1 MVGYTSGIQF
11 LQSALL
17 TQSFGAYIAL
27 LAEEKGWSKTGL
39 SGAAALHSTEAALL
53 GPALGWIVDR
63 FGAPVV
69 IRAGV
74 VISAAGFWALSE
86 VQTLIGF
93 YLSVLVI
100 GLGATL
106 GGYFP
111 LTVSIVQWFERYRAR
126 ALSIQSLGLAIGGLG
141 VPLVAWVMHEYGW
154 RIAAQGSAV
163 IMLVVAFPLAWRL
176 KRRPEDMGEQVDGLS
191 VNNDRKS
198 DEDTPNPPK
207 PLSKLLMRGLTAKQ
221 ALRTRAFWLLSLG
234 HACALLIVTSVNV
247 HAISHMKEG
256 LGYSV
261 AQASLV
267 IMIMTIAQVAGV
279 LAGAAIG
286 DRFEKRLVA
295 AGCMLL
301 HATGILALAY
311 ATRFSHLV
319 AFALL
324 HGLAWGLR
332 GPFMQALR
340 ADYFGRKSFGMI
352 MGMSSLLVALGQISG
367 PMVAG
372 VMADLTGDYRA
383 GFTLLATMAVAGS
396 VMFVY
401 AIKPKWD
408 EPTEAV

>member
-1 MVGYTSGIQF
+1 MVRYTSGIQF

-69 IRAGV
+69 IRCGV
-74 VISAAGFWALSE
+74 LVSALGFYTLSQVE
-86 VQTLIGF
+86 TLIGF

-111 LTVSIVQWFERYRAR
+111 LTVSVVQWFERYRAR
-126 ALSIQSLGLAIGGLG
+126 ALSFQSLGLAIGGLG

-154 RIAAQGSAV
+154 RVAAQGSAV

-176 KRRPEDMGEQVDGLS
+176 KRRPEDIGEQVDGLLPT
-191 VNNDRKS
+191 S
-198 DEDTPNPPK
+198 DSPSDDETPNQAK
-207 PLSKLLMRGLTAKQ
+207 PLSKRLMRGLTAKQ

-234 HACALLIVTSVNV
+234 HACALLIVTAVNV

-267 IMIMTIAQVAGV
+267 IMIMTIAQVCGV

-286 DRFEKRLVA
+286 DRFEKRMVA
-295 AGCMLL
+295 AGCMLM
-301 HATGILALAY
+301 HALGILALAY
-311 ATRFSHLV
+311 AARFSHLV
-319 AFALL
+319 AFGVFIRVFKLVL
-324 HGLAWGLR
+324 IF
-332 GPFMQALR
+332 P
-340 ADYFGRKSFGMI
+340 SF
-352 MGMSSLLVALGQISG
+352 
-367 PMVAG
+367 
-372 VMADLTGDYRA
+372 YRS
-383 GFTLLATMAVAGS
+383 FL
-396 VMFVY
+396 
-401 AIKPKWD
+401 
-408 EPTEAV
+408 

>member
-1 MVGYTSGIQF
+1 MVRYTSGIQF

-69 IRAGV
+69 IRCGV
-74 VISAAGFWALSE
+74 LVSALGFYTLSQVE
-86 VQTLIGF
+86 TLIGF

-111 LTVSIVQWFERYRAR
+111 LTVSVVQWFERYRAR
-126 ALSIQSLGLAIGGLG
+126 ALSFQSRGLALGGLG
-141 VPLVAWVMHEYGW
+141 VPLVAGVMHEYGW
-154 RIAAQGSAV
+154 RVAAQGSAV
-163 IMLVVAFPLAWRL
+163 IMLLVAFPLAWRL
-176 KRRPEDMGEQVDGLS
+176 KRRPEDIGEQVDGLLPT
-191 VNNDRKS
+191 S
-198 DEDTPNPPK
+198 DSQSDNETPNQAK
-207 PLSKLLMRGLTAKQ
+207 PLSKRLIRGLTAKQ

-234 HACALLIVTSVNV
+234 HACALLIVTAVNV

-267 IMIMTIAQVAGV
+267 IMIMTIAQVCGV

-286 DRFEKRLVA
+286 ERFEKRLVA

-301 HATGILALAY
+301 HALGILALAY

-319 AFALL
+319 AFGLL

-372 VMADLTGDYRA
+372 AMADLTGDYQA
-383 GFTLLATMAVAGS
+383 GFTLLAAMAIAGS

-408 EPTEAV
+408 EPTQVM

>member
-1 MVGYTSGIQF
+1 
-11 LQSALL
+11 
-17 TQSFGAYIAL
+17 
-27 LAEEKGWSKTGL
+27 
-39 SGAAALHSTEAALL
+39 
-53 GPALGWIVDR
+53 
-63 FGAPVV
+63 
-69 IRAGV
+69 
-74 VISAAGFWALSE
+74 
-86 VQTLIGF
+86 
-93 YLSVLVI
+93 
-100 GLGATL
+100 
-106 GGYFP
+106 
-111 LTVSIVQWFERYRAR
+111 
-126 ALSIQSLGLAIGGLG
+126 
-141 VPLVAWVMHEYGW
+141 
-154 RIAAQGSAV
+154 
-163 IMLVVAFPLAWRL
+163 
-176 KRRPEDMGEQVDGLS
+176 
-191 VNNDRKS
+191 
-198 DEDTPNPPK
+198 
-207 PLSKLLMRGLTAKQ
+207 
-221 ALRTRAFWLLSLG
+221 
-234 HACALLIVTSVNV
+234 
-247 HAISHMKEG
+247 
-256 LGYSV
+256 
-261 AQASLV
+261 
-267 IMIMTIAQVAGV
+267 